1 MEANLAA
8 AGAYLRRL
16 RTEKGLSL
24 TEVAA
29 HFKTGEGQ
37 IRSIE
42 KGRLDTRWSMMVYLC
57 DYLDGSIDDLAALM
71 LSEQATAE
79 HGVRLAERWLQGQQG
94 GKREILRVAEAPGE
108 YVVNGKA

>member
-1 MEANLAA
+1 
-8 AGAYLRRL
+8 
-16 RTEKGLSL
+16 LSL

-57 DYLDGSIDDLAALM
+57 DYLDGSLDDIAELM

-79 HGVRLAERWLQGQQG
+79 HGAKLAERWLAGPG
-94 GKREILRVAEAPGE
+94 GKREILRVAEGNE
-108 YVVNGKA
+108 VYSYSNGVD